1 MIAHNMSIS
10 PAEEILL
17 LLIPRSCSPPI
28 SFSFCLIGNRSMAI
42 MLHAVLE
49 EGSGD
54 KQNTVLISNEIMMK
68 GMKVSRMREN

>member
-1 MIAHNMSIS
+1 
-10 PAEEILL
+10 
-17 LLIPRSCSPPI
+17 
-28 SFSFCLIGNRSMAI
+28 